1 MAHPQKKRPR
11 KISEAV
17 FRGKQSQYRFDVF
30 PMAGEFPEA
39 AAVFIITRRMV
50 DRNRFAHHASVCI
63 GETESVRSEL
73 KKHKRAK
80 CVKYGSANTVCIL
93 RESEHDVRGAIIED
107 LTEAHSYGC
116 IRGRFEAKQAP
127 APKAKAG
134 RRVST
139 SQATVKAD
147 KKEPVKLRT
156 ASKPAAAKIKTEAAK
171 HRRQKQE
178 TAAKRIT
185 KSRAAAKPRARKM
198 AA

>member
-116 IRGRFEAKQAP
+116 IRGRYEAKQAP

-134 RRVST
+134 RRVIKL
-139 SQATVKAD
+139 TVKAD

-156 ASKPAAAKIKTEAAK
+156 ASKPAAAKIKTAATK
-171 HRRQKQE
+171 LRRQKQE

>member
-1 MAHPQKKRPR
+1 
-11 KISEAV
+11 
-17 FRGKQSQYRFDVF
+17 
-30 PMAGEFPEA
+30 
-39 AAVFIITRRMV
+39 MV

-127 APKAKAG
+127 APKAKTG
-134 RRVST
+134 RRVIKL
-139 SQATVKAD
+139 TVKAD

-156 ASKPAAAKIKTEAAK
+156 ASKPAAAKIKTAATK
-171 HRRQKQE
+171 LRRQKQE

>member
-1 MAHPQKKRPR
+1 
-11 KISEAV
+11 
-17 FRGKQSQYRFDVF
+17 
-30 PMAGEFPEA
+30 MAGEFPEA

-116 IRGRFEAKQAP
+116 IRGRYEAKQAP
-127 APKAKAG
+127 ASKAG

-139 SQATVKAD
+139 SQATAKVD

-156 ASKPAAAKIKTEAAK
+156 ASKPAAAKIKTAVAK

>member
-116 IRGRFEAKQAP
+116 IRGRYEAKQAP

-134 RRVST
+134 RRVIKL
-139 SQATVKAD
+139 TVKAD

-156 ASKPAAAKIKTEAAK
+156 ASKPAAAKIKTAATK
-171 HRRQKQE
+171 HRRQKQD